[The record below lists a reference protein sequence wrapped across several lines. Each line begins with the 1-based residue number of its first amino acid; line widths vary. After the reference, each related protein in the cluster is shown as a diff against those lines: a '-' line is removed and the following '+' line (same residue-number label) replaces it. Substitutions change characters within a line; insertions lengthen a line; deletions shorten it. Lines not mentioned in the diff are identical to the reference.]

1 MKKCCLKGRRS
12 HIGEILPG
20 SIFSVGER
28 DRDYFKRKTSGRFRF
43 PASLSRLNGRRKTA
57 RGGPSPWEKAC
68 SRGSPRSWSNGHGIK
83 HGRGNRDGSPAPERF
98 PAWID
103 DQRTSDRHR
112 TAGGPPSWLRLRI
125 SPSIHVY

>member
-20 SIFSVGER
+20 SIFSEGKR
-28 DRDYFKRKTSGRFRF
+28 DRDFLKENIRALSFSRKPFTAQRAEENSPGRSV
-43 PASLSRLNGRRKTA
+43 AK
-57 RGGPSPWEKAC
+57 EKAC

>member
-43 PASLSRLNGRRKTA
+43 PANLSRITGQGKTA
-57 RGGPSPWEKAC
+57 RGRSVAMGKSVF
-68 SRGSPRSWSNGHGIK
+68 SRIAAELVQRSWDKAWAGK
-83 HGRGNRDGSPAPERF
+83 PGRKSGAGTLPRM
-98 PAWID
+98 
-103 DQRTSDRHR
+103 DR
-112 TAGGPPSWLRLRI
+112 
-125 SPSIHVY
+125 

>member
-43 PASLSRLNGRRKTA
+43 PANFSRITGKGKTA
-57 RGGPSPWEKAC
+57 RGRSVAMGKSVF
-68 SRGSPRSWSNGHGIK
+68 SRIAVELLQRSW
-83 HGRGNRDGSPAPERF
+83 D
-98 PAWID
+98 
-103 DQRTSDRHR
+103 
-112 TAGGPPSWLRLRI
+112 
-125 SPSIHVY
+125 

>member
-43 PASLSRLNGRRKTA
+43 PANLSRITGQGKTA
-57 RGGPSPWEKAC
+57 RGRSVAMGKSVF
-68 SRGSPRSWSNGHGIK
+68 SRIAAELVQRSW
-83 HGRGNRDGSPAPERF
+83 D
-98 PAWID
+98 
-103 DQRTSDRHR
+103 
-112 TAGGPPSWLRLRI
+112 
-125 SPSIHVY
+125 